1 MTKSVV
7 VILLQINI
15 IIAFITTITI
25 VVFIIIIIIIIIT
38 IFLILSWWYDVKQI
52 VSCTQ
57 TSERFQSPVET
68 IIIMPSPYLLQVVE
82 TIIIMPSPYLQQ
94 VVETIIITPSP
105 YLRRLA
111 ETIIITPS
119 PYLLQVVETIIIM
132 LSPYLLQVVKTIIIT
147 PSPYLR
153 RLVVNCSNQSTGA
166 ASLQVNLQVK
176 RVVCGEISV
185 MGRQLQL
192 CVVTD
197 RTPLA
202 QWDSV
207 RSETRLST
215 AGTAPYRVLAICDVG
230 FVPCCG
236 LGPVARSRPRR

>member
-7 VILLQINI
+7 VLLLQINI
-15 IIAFITTITI
+15 IIAIINTTTIV
-25 VVFIIIIIIIIIT
+25 VVFIIIIT
-38 IFLILSWWYDVKQI
+38 IVLILSWWYDVKQI
-52 VSCTQ
+52 VSCTH

-68 IIIMPSPYLLQVVE
+68 IIIM
-82 TIIIMPSPYLQQ
+82 M
-94 VVETIIITPSP
+94 SP
-105 YLRRLA
+105 YLRRIA

-119 PYLLQVVETIIIM
+119 PYLLQMVETVIIM
-132 LSPYLLQVVKTIIIT
+132 PSPYFLQMLETTIIM
-147 PSPYLR
+147 PYPYLR
-153 RLVVNCSNQSTGA
+153 RLAVNCSYQSTGA
-166 ASLQVNLQVK
+166 ADLQVNLQVK

-192 CVVTD
+192 CAVTD

-215 AGTAPYRVLAICDVG
+215 AGTAPYRVLAI
-230 FVPCCG
+230 
-236 LGPVARSRPRR
+236 LSLIHI

>member
-1 MTKSVV
+1 
-7 VILLQINI
+7 
-15 IIAFITTITI
+15 
-25 VVFIIIIIIIIIT
+25 
-38 IFLILSWWYDVKQI
+38 
-52 VSCTQ
+52 
-57 TSERFQSPVET
+57 
-68 IIIMPSPYLLQVVE
+68 MPY
-82 TIIIMPSPYLQQ
+82 
-94 VVETIIITPSP
+94 P

-111 ETIIITPS
+111 
-119 PYLLQVVETIIIM
+119 
-132 LSPYLLQVVKTIIIT
+132 
-147 PSPYLR
+147 
-153 RLVVNCSNQSTGA
+153 VNCSYQSTGA
-166 ASLQVNLQVK
+166 ADLQVNLQVK

-192 CVVTD
+192 CAVTD

-236 LGPVARSRPRR
+236 LGPVA

>member
-7 VILLQINI
+7 VLLLQINI
-15 IIAFITTITI
+15 IIAIINTTTI
-25 VVFIIIIIIIIIT
+25 VVVFIIIIT

-52 VSCTQ
+52 VSCTH

-68 IIIMPSPYLLQVVE
+68 IIIMMSPYLRRIAE
-82 TIIIMPSPYLQQ
+82 TIIIMPSPYL
-94 VVETIIITPSP
+94 
-105 YLRRLA
+105 RRIV

-119 PYLLQVVETIIIM
+119 PYLLQMVETVIIM
-132 LSPYLLQVVKTIIIT
+132 PSPYFLQMLETTIIM
-147 PSPYLR
+147 PYPYLR
-153 RLVVNCSNQSTGA
+153 RLAVNCSYQSTGA
-166 ASLQVNLQVK
+166 ADLQVNLQVK

-192 CVVTD
+192 CAVTD

-236 LGPVARSRPRR
+236 LGPVA